1 MINVGADTRLVNFD
15 VSSNGILRG
24 GGGEKMQK
32 TVRSKRFLP
41 TNNSKRKSVRGDE
54 THAQQFERISRYLFI
69 WYQTGKALSQ

>member
-1 MINVGADTRLVNFD
+1 
-15 VSSNGILRG
+15 
-24 GGGEKMQK
+24 MQK